1 MIAEKINKRNKR
13 IILVLMSLFVFAV
26 VLLANVNKGED
37 LSIVQKNMFVFLN
50 NWTIS
55 DGNDVIKATQLPVE
69 IDVSPGTDYQATT
82 VLPDVDS
89 QMNYLLLRSS
99 MQDMTVYLDDVE
111 VHRYEEP
118 QKEALGIKKPV
129 ASTWMMFKLPPD
141 FQGKTLKIVIK
152 SDVAIFSGTIN
163 QVRLG
168 ESAALIEGIFKH
180 ALSGFLV
187 FLFLF
192 VIGLVLSLFALF
204 TKSTKDNRFLYLG
217 LLAIA
222 TSIWIL
228 SEARIMQ
235 FFTGNRYIIGSIS
248 YLMVPLMGIFF
259 SLYFKETILSNDR
272 YKRWVQVVAVIY
284 LLGLMTTMLL
294 QIEGISPFIESMKIT
309 FGVIFLNIMIF
320 LVIIILEIK
329 KQKNQ
334 NAKKFLK
341 YLSVLCI
348 SILFEGIVFFNGYFD
363 YTSFFLRIGI
373 LAFFGLL
380 LLDSYHYVK
389 KGFES
394 QRERDI
400 FEKLAY
406 KDFLTG
412 ANNRAA
418 FERDLDNL
426 MNKTERSFILALLDL
441 NELKYIN
448 DHYGHGS
455 GDEAIKNLYT
465 IMNEA
470 FINIGR
476 CYRIGGDE
484 FAILIDNTD
493 DDLVNS
499 SVQQVRNQLK
509 REESRHEYPLDVAIG
524 MELYD
529 QKIWSNKTKFYHH
542 VDQKM
547 YEDKMKR
554 KQMRKTKKT
563 IETS

>member
-1 MIAEKINKRNKR
+1 MITEKINTRNKR
-13 IILVLMSLFVFAV
+13 IVLVLMTIFVLAV
-26 VLLANVNKGED
+26 VLLVNINNGED
-37 LSIVQKNMFVFLN
+37 LRIVEQNSLMLSE
-50 NWTIS
+50 NWTVS
-55 DGNDVIKATQLPVE
+55 DGNVVKRAQKLPTDLDVT
-69 IDVSPGTDYQATT
+69 PGTEYQASI
-82 VLPDVDS
+82 VLPDVDN

-99 MQDMTVYLDDVE
+99 MQDITVYLDDVE
-111 VHRYEEP
+111 IHRYEEP
-118 QKEALGIKKPV
+118 QEEVLGIKKPV
-129 ASTWMMFKLPPD
+129 ASTWVMFKLPTD
-141 FQGKTLKIVIK
+141 FQGKTLKLVIK

-163 QVRLG
+163 LVELG
-168 ESAALIEGIFKH
+168 ESATLIKNIFEH
-180 ALSGFLV
+180 AFSGFLV
-187 FLFLF
+187 FLVLF
-192 VIGLVLSLFALF
+192 IIGLVVSIFALL

-217 LLAIA
+217 LLAIS

-309 FGVIFLNIMIF
+309 FGVIFLNIMMF

-363 YTSFFLRIGI
+363 YTSFFLRIG
-373 LAFFGLL
+373 LLLFFGLL

-484 FAILIDNTD
+484 FAILIENTD
-493 DDLVNS
+493 EDLVKS
-499 SVQQVRNQLK
+499 SVRQVRKNLK
-509 REESRHEYPLDVAIG
+509 REENNYEYPLDVAIG
-524 MELYD
+524 MDVYD
-529 QKIWSNKTKFYHH
+529 RKIWPNKTKFYHH

-554 KQMRKTKKT
+554 K
-563 IETS
+563 